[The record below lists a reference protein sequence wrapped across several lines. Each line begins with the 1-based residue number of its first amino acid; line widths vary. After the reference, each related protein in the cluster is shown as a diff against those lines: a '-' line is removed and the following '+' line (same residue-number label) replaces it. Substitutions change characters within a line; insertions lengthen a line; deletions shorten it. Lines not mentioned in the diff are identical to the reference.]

1 MMKNPSPC
9 ISKGESDI
17 TFLSKASLVLGA
29 DFGNRTFLLGWR
41 GVYRLTLGLPS
52 GEHPLRLLPMKPTIS
67 LSGLAFVFIGSLL
80 SFSTLAA
87 PHAVGPVACQECH
100 KSEFEVWEKTRHAAS
115 FRDLHR
121 NEKVK
126 DILAAVG
133 GDKNIRKNAL
143 CTQCHYTAEQAD
155 AAATATV
162 KTSVSCEKCH
172 GAASDWIKIHNDY
185 GGPGAKR
192 ETESAAHKTARLTQS
207 VAAGMVRPGSPY
219 DLAANC
225 LECHSMARSSIDGET
240 ISKMLAAGHPLK
252 NDYELVKYSQG
263 TVRHRFYP
271 PDVTKNAEMT
281 PAELARTFVVG
292 RAAMLVTAT
301 GALNKSPSPAY
312 KEAMQ
317 TEIKAATAALQAV
330 KSVPEAAALLAA
342 PTDENARKLAAAIA
356 SKDLSSEVGAMLPK
370 PDTYK

>member
-1 MMKNPSPC
+1 
-9 ISKGESDI
+9 
-17 TFLSKASLVLGA
+17 
-29 DFGNRTFLLGWR
+29 
-41 GVYRLTLGLPS
+41 
-52 GEHPLRLLPMKPTIS
+52 MKPALSLPGFVSALIVS
-67 LSGLAFVFIGSLL
+67 LSAFSV
-80 SFSTLAA
+80 LAA
-87 PHAVGPVACQECH
+87 PHPVGPVSCQECH
-100 KSEFEVWEKTRHAAS
+100 KAEFEVWDKTKHAAS
-115 FRDLHR
+115 FKDLHR
-121 NEKVK
+121 HEKVK

-143 CTQCHYTAEQAD
+143 CVQCHYTPEQAD
-155 AAATATV
+155 ASAAAVV
-162 KTSVSCEKCH
+162 KTAVSCEKCH

-185 GGPGAKR
+185 GGPNAKR
-192 ETESAAHKTARLTQS
+192 ETESAAHKTERFAKA
-207 VAAGMVRPGSPY
+207 VAAGMVRPGSLY

-281 PAELARTFVVG
+281 SAELARTFVIG
-292 RAAMLVTAT
+292 RAALLVTTTA
-301 GALNKSPSPAY
+301 AQNKSTSPVY

-317 TEIKAATAALQAV
+317 TEIKATTVALQAV

-342 PTDENARKLAAAIA
+342 PTEDNARKLAAAIA
-356 SKDLSSEVGAMLPK
+356 TKDLTAEVGAMLPK